1 MYRLRN
7 LNNILGDHKELEKQ
21 TIFLADTDSLNDPLE
36 SYIKYYWQGDKIIW
50 DNFFRHY
57 ILCLD
62 TTIVLYQ
69 FAPDKMEDTKN
80 DIPVHLMFSEQTDVY
95 KEIIQRIFLNFKND
109 ILMQNLISHL
119 LDNYTKKIYKD
130 NLYDIL
136 NLIEPYIQ
144 WYIIKEKNN
153 NKIKEEILYNIKNKL
168 DKNLQD
174 ILKKEDCSLETILK
188 CTTALRQ
195 TSIYFNK
202 FNLNDFNLKY
212 IQALRKLS
220 SCKIYI
226 ACFSEE
232 CSNVALWGYYANNHT
247 GVCLKFKDFIKD
259 NGNLY
264 LKLKNPINN
273 EIRDY
278 KLNKVIYKPNDK
290 EVNFFTNIGVLP
302 MGILTNNWYYDENH
316 NSSEYF
322 LQMRG
327 DKGILDEWR
336 KKYWDNIDNCICY
349 KLSDWKNEK
358 ECRISLVD
366 TFHRF
371 KDENSRV
378 FNYDFNDLEAIIFG
392 MRTPIKERMKIINII
407 RKKCKENNRDSFDFY
422 EMKYNDVNFEFKP
435 HKLYINIK

>member
-69 FAPDKMEDTKN
+69 LAPDKMEDTKN

-109 ILMQNLISHL
+109 VLMQNLINHL

-144 WYIIKEKNN
+144 WYIIKERNN
-153 NKIKEEILYNIKNKL
+153 NIKEEILYNIKNKL
-168 DKNLQD
+168 DKNLQN
-174 ILKKEDCSLETILK
+174 ILKENCSLEPILK
-188 CTTALRQ
+188 CTTVLRQ
-195 TSIYFNK
+195 TSMYFNE

-212 IQALRKLS
+212 IQALRKLTS
-220 SCKIYI
+220 WNIYI

-259 NGNLY
+259 NGKLY
-264 LKLKNPINN
+264 FKLKNSIDNRFN
-273 EIRDY
+273 DY
-278 KLNKVIYKPNDK
+278 KLDKVIYKPNDR
-290 EVNFFTNIGVLP
+290 EVNFFTNISVLSIGV
-302 MGILTNNWYYDENH
+302 LTNNWYCDEN
-316 NSSEYF
+316 NNISKYF
-322 LQMRG
+322 YQMKG
-327 DKGILDEWR
+327 DKGDLDEWR
-336 KKYWDNIDNCICY
+336 KKYWDNIDNCICH
-349 KLSDWKNEK
+349 KLSDWKSEK

>member
-57 ILCLD
+57 IICLD
-62 TTIVLYQ
+62 TTIALYQ
-69 FAPDKMEDTKN
+69 LAPDKMEDTKN

-109 ILMQNLISHL
+109 VLMQNLINHL

-144 WYIIKEKNN
+144 WYIIKERNN
-153 NKIKEEILYNIKNKL
+153 NIKEEILYNIKNKL
-168 DKNLQD
+168 DKNLQN
-174 ILKKEDCSLETILK
+174 ILKENCSLEPTLK
-188 CTTALRQ
+188 CTTVLRQ
-195 TSIYFNK
+195 TSMYFNE

-212 IQALRKLS
+212 IQALRKLTS
-220 SCKIYI
+220 WNIYI

-247 GVCLKFKDFIKD
+247 GVCLKFKDFIKN
-259 NGNLY
+259 NGKLY
-264 LKLKNPINN
+264 FKLKNSIDNRFN
-273 EIRDY
+273 DY
-278 KLNKVIYKPNDK
+278 KLDKVIYKPNDR
-290 EVNFFTNIGVLP
+290 EVNFFTNISVLSIGV
-302 MGILTNNWYYDENH
+302 LTNNWYCDEN
-316 NSSEYF
+316 NNISKYF
-322 LQMRG
+322 YQMKG
-327 DKGILDEWR
+327 DKGDLDEWR
-336 KKYWDNIDNCICY
+336 KKYWDNIDNCICH
-349 KLSDWKNEK
+349 KLSDWKNER
-358 ECRISLVD
+358 EYRISLVD
-366 TFHRF
+366 SFHEF
-371 KDENSRV
+371 KDKNSRA

-392 MRTPIKERMKIINII
+392 MRTPIKERIEIINII
-407 RKKCKENNRDSFDFY
+407 RKKCKENNRESFDFY
-422 EMKYNDVNFEFKP
+422 EMKYDDVNFEFKP

>member
-80 DIPVHLMFSEQTDVY
+80 DIPVHLMLSEQTDVY

-153 NKIKEEILYNIKNKL
+153 NKIKEEILYNIK
-168 DKNLQD
+168 
-174 ILKKEDCSLETILK
+174 
-188 CTTALRQ
+188 
-195 TSIYFNK
+195 
-202 FNLNDFNLKY
+202 
-212 IQALRKLS
+212 
-220 SCKIYI
+220 
-226 ACFSEE
+226 
-232 CSNVALWGYYANNHT
+232 
-247 GVCLKFKDFIKD
+247 
-259 NGNLY
+259 
-264 LKLKNPINN
+264 IN
-273 EIRDY
+273 
-278 KLNKVIYKPNDK
+278 
-290 EVNFFTNIGVLP
+290 
-302 MGILTNNWYYDENH
+302 
-316 NSSEYF
+316 
-322 LQMRG
+322 
-327 DKGILDEWR
+327 
-336 KKYWDNIDNCICY
+336 
-349 KLSDWKNEK
+349 
-358 ECRISLVD
+358 
-366 TFHRF
+366 
-371 KDENSRV
+371 
-378 FNYDFNDLEAIIFG
+378 
-392 MRTPIKERMKIINII
+392 
-407 RKKCKENNRDSFDFY
+407 
-422 EMKYNDVNFEFKP
+422 
-435 HKLYINIK
+435 

>member
-57 ILCLD
+57 IICLD
-62 TTIVLYQ
+62 TTIALYQ
-69 FAPDKMEDTKN
+69 LAPDKMEDTKN

-109 ILMQNLISHL
+109 VLMQNLINHL

-144 WYIIKEKNN
+144 WYIIKERNN
-153 NKIKEEILYNIKNKL
+153 NIKEEILYNIKNKL
-168 DKNLQD
+168 DKNLQN
-174 ILKKEDCSLETILK
+174 ILKENCSLEPTLK
-188 CTTALRQ
+188 CTTVLRQ
-195 TSIYFNK
+195 TSMYFNE
-202 FNLNDFNLKY
+202 FNLKY
-212 IQALRKLS
+212 IQALRKLTS
-220 SCKIYI
+220 WNIYI

-259 NGNLY
+259 NGKLY
-264 LKLKNPINN
+264 FKLKNSIDNRFN
-273 EIRDY
+273 DY
-278 KLNKVIYKPNDK
+278 KLDKVIYKPNDR
-290 EVNFFTNIGVLP
+290 EVNFFTNISVLSIGV
-302 MGILTNNWYYDENH
+302 LTNNWYCDEN
-316 NSSEYF
+316 NNISKYF
-322 LQMRG
+322 YQMKG
-327 DKGILDEWR
+327 DKGDLDEWR
-336 KKYWDNIDNCICY
+336 KKYWDNIDNCICH
-349 KLSDWKNEK
+349 KLSDWKNER
-358 ECRISLVD
+358 EYRISLVD
-366 TFHRF
+366 SFHEF
-371 KDENSRV
+371 KDKNSRA

-392 MRTPIKERMKIINII
+392 MRTPIKERIEIINII
-407 RKKCKENNRDSFDFY
+407 RKKCKENNRESFDFY
-422 EMKYNDVNFEFKP
+422 EMKYDDVNFEFKP